1 MPSTR
6 ESSQSGVSIL
16 AHWDAEDVASA
27 MKRLLDAEGERTT
40 LELGGNATHFTFN
53 PAYTSRVVAVWSA
66 QSASDAS
73 MVLACEE
80 AGRHSAL
87 VELRVGPS
95 YPSVTTRKALPID
108 FTGWKGQRSGEWSR
122 LRDRLRH
129 VDREDAVRHEVKLGA
144 SLLGALSIVIMVP
157 VALDRV
163 LSASDTGAAPATG
176 LVANIAPLEMQPP
189 GDTGVLSVNVGGP
202 TVAPVVLDEEPIRTR
217 MFRNRPLAMRPAPG
231 VASLAAP
238 PQLVDV
244 EIQRDRSIVG
254 RILAAAS
261 DLPLIADEQ
270 TQSN

>member
-1 MPSTR
+1 V
-6 ESSQSGVSIL
+6 VSIL
-16 AHWDAEDVASA
+16 AHWDAEDVATA

-40 LELGGNATHFTFN
+40 LEMGGNATHFTFN

-108 FTGWKGQRSGEWSR
+108 FTGWKGQRSGEWGR

-129 VDREDAVRHEVKLGA
+129 VDREDAVRQEVKLGA
-144 SLLGALSIVIMVP
+144 SLLGVLSIVILVP
-157 VALDRV
+157 VGLDRV
-163 LSASDTGAAPATG
+163 LSASDTGAAPSTG
-176 LVANIAPLEMQPP
+176 LVANIAPLDMQPT
-189 GDTGVLSVNVGGP
+189 GDIGELSENIGGP
-202 TVAPVVLDEEPIRTR
+202 IVAPIVLEDETIRAR
-217 MFRNRPLAMRPAPG
+217 MFRARPLTMRPAPG
-231 VASLAAP
+231 IASLAPA
-238 PQLVDV
+238 PQLVDI
-244 EIQRDRSIVG
+244 EIQRERGIVG

-261 DLPLIADEQ
+261 DLPLISDAQ